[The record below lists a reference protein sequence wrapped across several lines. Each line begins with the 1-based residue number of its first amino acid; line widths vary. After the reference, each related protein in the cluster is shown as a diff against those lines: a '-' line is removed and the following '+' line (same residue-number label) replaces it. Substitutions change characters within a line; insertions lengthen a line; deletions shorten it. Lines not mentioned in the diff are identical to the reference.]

1 MSMAELWN
9 RRAVADV
16 EECRVGILLFCMPL
30 TGFNRPGGRKGKCMG
45 RLLAVASVVAVV
57 SIFGVVP
64 NCRAQASLAGDW
76 EGILNA
82 DGHEVHVAW
91 HVTAAADG
99 TVTSTIENHD
109 EGVSGIK
116 VKQAE
121 LKDSKITFTVDD
133 QIEVNG
139 ETLNVRGTFEGT
151 VSADG
156 NEITGTWTQTEPQE
170 QPQAEIHFKRVTPAA
185 SPEASPAASPAA
197 SPSGNPA
204 ARAA

>member
-1 MSMAELWN
+1 M
-9 RRAVADV
+9 RRFLA
-16 EECRVGILLFCMPL
+16 L
-30 TGFNRPGGRKGKCMG
+30 TS
-45 RLLAVASVVAVV
+45 LIAVV

-82 DGHEVHVAW
+82 NGTEVHVAW
-91 HVTAAADG
+91 HVTEAADG

-116 VKQAE
+116 VKQME

-139 ETLNVRGTFEGT
+139 QTLNVKGTFEGS

-156 NEITGTWTQTEPQE
+156 NEITGTWVQTEPEE
-170 QPQAEIHFKRVTPAA
+170 QPEAQIHFKRV
-185 SPEASPAASPAA
+185 SPAAAPATSPTG
-197 SPSGNPA
+197 SSA

>member
-1 MSMAELWN
+1 MVEPERPN
-9 RRAVADV
+9 RR
-16 EECRVGILLFCMPL
+16 RVLQTRDFFGLLL
-30 TGFNRPGGRKGKCMG
+30 TGLNRPSGRKGKCM
-45 RLLAVASVVAVV
+45 RRFLALTSLIAVV

-82 DGHEVHVAW
+82 SGTEVHVAW

-116 VKQAE
+116 VKQME

-139 ETLNVRGTFEGT
+139 QILNVKGTFEGT
-151 VSADG
+151 VSPDG
-156 NEITGTWTQTEPQE
+156 NEITGTWMQSEPEE
-170 QPQAEIHFKRVTPAA
+170 QPEAQIHFTRASPAAAPAA
-185 SPEASPAASPAA
+185 SPTGSS
-197 SPSGNPA
+197 A

>member
-1 MSMAELWN
+1 M
-9 RRAVADV
+9 RRFLA
-16 EECRVGILLFCMPL
+16 L
-30 TGFNRPGGRKGKCMG
+30 TS
-45 RLLAVASVVAVV
+45 LVAVV

-82 DGHEVHVAW
+82 SGTEVHVAW

-99 TVTSTIENHD
+99 TVTSTIENKD

-121 LKDSKITFTVDD
+121 LKDSKLTFTVDD

-139 ETLNVRGTFEGT
+139 ETVNVKGTFEGT

-156 NEITGTWTQTEPQE
+156 NEVTGTWTQMEPE
-170 QPQAEIHFKRVTPAA
+170 QPPMEIHFKRVSAAGSTAAPAA
-185 SPEASPAASPAA
+185 
-197 SPSGNPA
+197 
-204 ARAA
+204 

>member
-1 MSMAELWN
+1 M
-9 RRAVADV
+9 R
-16 EECRVGILLFCMPL
+16 
-30 TGFNRPGGRKGKCMG
+30 
-45 RLLAVASVVAVV
+45 RLLAVTSLVAVV
-57 SIFGVVP
+57 SIFGMVP

-82 DGHEVHVAW
+82 GGTEVHVAW

-99 TVTSTIENHD
+99 TTTSTIENRD

-133 QIEVNG
+133 QVEVNG
-139 ETLNVRGTFEGT
+139 QTLNVKGTFEGT

-170 QPQAEIHFKRVTPAA
+170 QPQAEIHFKRVSAAGNKAAPAA
-185 SPEASPAASPAA
+185 
-197 SPSGNPA
+197 
-204 ARAA
+204 

>member
-1 MSMAELWN
+1 M
-9 RRAVADV
+9 RRFLA
-16 EECRVGILLFCMPL
+16 L
-30 TGFNRPGGRKGKCMG
+30 TS
-45 RLLAVASVVAVV
+45 LIAVV

-82 DGHEVHVAW
+82 SGTEVHVAW

-116 VKQAE
+116 VKQME

-139 ETLNVRGTFEGT
+139 QTLNVKGTFEGT

-156 NEITGTWTQTEPQE
+156 NEITGTWMQTEPEE
-170 QPQAEIHFKRVTPAA
+170 QPEAEIHFKR
-185 SPEASPAASPAA
+185 ASPAASPAA
-197 SPSGNPA
+197 APAASPTGSSA